1 MAAPPRVAYRSKRT
15 ANAVRFF
22 FGLLIVCTA
31 MSQPQSR
38 PFMTVDVFTSVAYKG
53 NPLAAVLDGSGLDTA
68 QMQAFA
74 RWTNLSETTFVL
86 PPTEAARDQGADYRV
101 RIFTPAAE
109 MPFAGHPT
117 LGTCHAWLQH
127 GGQPQAA
134 DRVVQ
139 ECAKGLITLQRSAD
153 GWAFANPATRALP
166 LPSNLH
172 EIYAALGITTEQVVD
187 AAYMDN
193 GPHWLCLLLD
203 NTDTVLSLEPDLA
216 RIKALGHKVGV
227 AALYQA
233 DDAVPLIGRACR
245 EAEAFATGLR
255 SNLPQTAQLEVRA
268 FSTTGVEDPVTGS
281 LNGSLAV
288 WLTQQGHLPAPYIA
302 NQGACVGR
310 DGWVTVTQ
318 DAQGQIWIGGAS
330 TTCVSGHV
338 QL

>member
-1 MAAPPRVAYRSKRT
+1 MIFAAPRA
-15 ANAVRFF
+15 
-22 FGLLIVCTA
+22 
-31 MSQPQSR
+31 R
-38 PFMTVDVFTSVAYKG
+38 PLMTVDVFTAVPYKG
-53 NPLAAVLDGSGLDTA
+53 NPVAVVLDGSGLDEA

-86 PPTEAARDQGADYRV
+86 PPTEAARAQGADYRV

-117 LGTCHAWLQH
+117 LGTCHAWLEN
-127 GGQPQAA
+127 GGQPLAP

-139 ECAKGLITLQRSAD
+139 ECAKGLITIQRHAD
-153 GWAFANPATRALP
+153 SLSFANPSTGALP
-166 LPSNLH
+166 LPANLH
-172 EIYAALGITTEQVVD
+172 EIYAALGITTEQVLD

-203 NTDTVLSLEPDLA
+203 STDTVLGLEPDLGC
-216 RIKALGHKVGV
+216 IKALGHKVGV
-227 AALYQA
+227 AALYDA
-233 DDAVPLIGRACR
+233 DDATPLIGRACR

-255 SNLPQTAQLEVRA
+255 SNQPQSAQLEVRA

-288 WLTQQGHLPAPYIA
+288 WLTRQGHLAAPYLA

-310 DGWVTVTQ
+310 DGWVSVTQ
-318 DAQGQIWIGGAS
+318 DAHAQIWIGGQA
-330 TTCVSGHV
+330 TTCVSGQV
-338 QL
+338 ML

>member
-1 MAAPPRVAYRSKRT
+1 MTSAAP
-15 ANAVRFF
+15 
-22 FGLLIVCTA
+22 C
-31 MSQPQSR
+31 QR
-38 PFMTVDVFTSVAYKG
+38 PFMTVDVFTATAYQG
-53 NPLAAVLDGSGLDTA
+53 NPVAVVLDGTGLSDA

-86 PPTEAARDQGADYRV
+86 PPTEAARAQGADYRV

-127 GGQPQAA
+127 GGEPQNP
-134 DRVVQ
+134 DHVVQ
-139 ECAKGLITLQRSAD
+139 ECAKGLITITRSAH
-153 GWAFANPATRALP
+153 GLAFANPSTRAVP
-166 LPSNLH
+166 LPAELH
-172 EIYAALGITTEQVVD
+172 KIYETLGITPAQVVD

-203 NTDTVLSLEPDLA
+203 SPDTVLALQPDLA

-233 DDAVPLIGRACR
+233 DDASPLIGRACR
-245 EAEAFATGLR
+245 EAQAFATGLR
-255 SNLPQTAQLEVRA
+255 AAAPTPAAALEVRA

-281 LNGSLAV
+281 LNGCLAH
-288 WLTQQGHLPAPYIA
+288 WLLQQGHLQAPYFA

-310 DGWVTVTQ
+310 DGWIAITQ
-318 DAQGQIWIGGAS
+318 DAQQQVWVGGHAV
-330 TTCVSGHV
+330 TCVQGQV
-338 QL
+338 LL

>member
-1 MAAPPRVAYRSKRT
+1 MIAATPH
-15 ANAVRFF
+15 
-22 FGLLIVCTA
+22 
-31 MSQPQSR
+31 QR
-38 PFMTVDVFTSVAYKG
+38 PFMTVDVFTATPYKG
-53 NPLAAVLDGSGLDTA
+53 NPVAVVLDATGLDEA

-86 PPTEAARDQGADYRV
+86 PPTPEGRAQGADYRV

-127 GGQPQAA
+127 GGQPQSA
-134 DRVVQ
+134 DHIVQ
-139 ECAKGLITLQRSAD
+139 ECAKGWITIQRSAD
-153 GWAFANPATRALP
+153 GLAFANPSTRALP
-166 LPSNLH
+166 LPANLH

-203 NTDTVLSLEPDLA
+203 EPDTVLGLEPDLA
-216 RIKALGHKVGV
+216 RLKALGHKVGV
-227 AALYQA
+227 AALYQ
-233 DDAVPLIGRACR
+233 DNDAVPLIGRACR

-255 SNLPQTAQLEVRA
+255 NSLPQSAQLEVRA

-288 WLTQQGHLPAPYIA
+288 WLTEQGHLPAPYMA

-310 DGWVTVTQ
+310 DGWVVITQ
-318 DAQGQIWIGGAS
+318 DAQQQLWVGGQ
-330 TTCVSGHV
+330 TVTCVQGTVS
-338 QL
+338 L